1 MARAAADIQAI
12 IDRVVQERQALRAAG
27 APRTELDANRQALVY
42 WQLALTQL
50 MAEEGLA
57 RRPAA

>member
-27 APRTELDANRQALVY
+27 APRTELDANRHALVY

>member
-1 MARAAADIQAI
+1 MAGAAWEIQAT
-12 IDRVVQERQALRAAG
+12 IDQLVQERQALRAAG
-27 APRTELDANRQALVY
+27 APRPELDANRHALAY

-50 MAEEGLA
+50 MAREGLA